1 MSLKTAYK
9 KKREE
14 LLLAI
19 TGKKNF
25 INLNS
30 AAFVTVFARNL
41 VHAYKFPIIQKN
53 RWIIFFIN
61 LTILRSIVNKYTL
74 QVQEHWKQGRLLNR
88 ANKGKYKMNLNILI
102 KKEVKTKLWPLF
114 LDMFAQAQM
123 LSSETGKA

>member
-1 MSLKTAYK
+1 MSLKTAY

-30 AAFVTVFARNL
+30 AAFDTVFAGNL
-41 VHAYKFPIIQKN
+41 VHAYKFPVIQKN

-88 ANKGKYKMNLNILI
+88 ANKGKCKMNLNILI
-102 KKEVKTKLWPLF
+102 KKEVKTKLWPRF
-114 LDMFAQAQM
+114 LDIFPQAQM